1 MRNRRPRQRE
11 RDRGRL
17 STTGRTITI
26 FIFGWRRGA
35 GRRGGRIFAP
45 ERVAINRAR
54 SLDRHEPAEHQ
65 IEVVRRSI
73 TLRTVRGRL
82 RSQTTTSMTA
92 PLLRVATHLR
102 AVRGGVQ
109 EVPKRPFDRRF
120 GVNRCRHQYSAIC
133 PVPSIVKGTIEN
145 SAKIESE
152 GFGGPSTSRNT
163 KVPSAK
169 FDG

>member
-92 PLLRVATHLR
+92 PLLRLR

-133 PVPSIVKGTIEN
+133 PLPRIVKGTIEN

-152 GFGGPSTSRNT
+152 GFGGPFMIEKH